1 MEFIGMTAG
10 ICADLTTSC
19 ILSKLAYACKT
30 GSKVI
35 DKVVM
40 PIGILAISGTVG
52 YAVENHVDKEVEEFK
67 ENIEAIKKLNR
78 MKKDLE
84 RDIQE
89 EMEKL
94 QRDIE
99 EETKNCTE
107 KVIHNVF
114 EENANEEVNENAD

>member
-1 MEFIGMTAG
+1 MGFIGMTAG
-10 ICADLTTSC
+10 ICADITTSC
-19 ILSKLAYACKT
+19 ILSKLAHACKT
-30 GSKVI
+30 GSKIV

-52 YAVENHVDKEVEEFK
+52 YAVESHINNEVEEFK
-67 ENIEAIKKLNR
+67 ENIDAIKKLNR
-78 MKKDLE
+78 IQKDLE
-84 RDIQE
+84 K